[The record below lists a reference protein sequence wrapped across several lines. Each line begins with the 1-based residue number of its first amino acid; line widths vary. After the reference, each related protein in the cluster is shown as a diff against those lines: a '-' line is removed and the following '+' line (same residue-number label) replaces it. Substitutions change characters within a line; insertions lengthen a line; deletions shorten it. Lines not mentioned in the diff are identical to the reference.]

1 MRDIIDQ
8 DDKVWKLFQAYTIL
22 IGEQTKEIGMDV
34 YGTEQL
40 ANLAKS
46 LTIAHMLDHV
56 VCQLKTNEKGENSR
70 YAGTRREKR
79 REK

>member
-1 MRDIIDQ
+1 MSSVINK
-8 DDKVWKLFQAYTIL
+8 DDKIWKLFQAYSIL

-46 LTIAHMLDHV
+46 LTVAHLLDHV
-56 VCQLKTNEKGENSR
+56 VCKLKTNEKGEHDR
-70 YAGTRREKR
+70 HQETRREKR